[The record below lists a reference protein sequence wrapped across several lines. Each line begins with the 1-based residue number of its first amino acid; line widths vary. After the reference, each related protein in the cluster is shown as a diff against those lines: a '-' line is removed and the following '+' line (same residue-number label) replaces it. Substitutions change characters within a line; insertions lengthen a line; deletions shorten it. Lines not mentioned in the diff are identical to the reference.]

1 MSRDII
7 ADQTIE
13 VLRHAGFM
21 VSDKCDIRPRSFD
34 IAARRGETLIL
45 CKILLNLD
53 GLTEET
59 ANEMH
64 VLSEILG
71 GTPLVIGE
79 KTRDQPLEDNVIYT
93 RYKITAVNI
102 QTFYDYFIEGIPPM
116 VSASPGGLYVPIDG
130 SALKEAR
137 IENNLSLGSLA
148 GIIGVSRRT
157 ISKYEEEGM
166 HASIDTVL
174 ILEDLLQIELAQPID
189 ILNPI
194 LTNPPKT
201 AADSS
206 APAKLVKVGGSSPL
220 TDSTAAAVAAA
231 VACGANAAASGS
243 GENISLPQSPEEA
256 AENEMLTY
264 VSTLGFDVK
273 ETAHAPFRAVSK
285 DKNSVILTGVSKY
298 NASTL
303 KRAHLMSS
311 ISDVFQTES
320 VFLINGNSK
329 VKSVEST
336 AFIEKK
342 ELVRMSGPEDLIE
355 TIEERKVPEKK

>member
-1 MSRDII
+1 MSRDILV
-7 ADQTIE
+7 DQTIE

-21 VSDKCDIRPRSFD
+21 VSDRCDIRPRSFD
-34 IAARRGETLIL
+34 IAARRGDTLLL

-59 ANEMH
+59 ANEMR

-79 KTRDQPLEDNVIYT
+79 KTRDQPLEDNVIYM

-102 QTFYDYFIEGIPPM
+102 HTFYDYFIEGVPPL

-189 ILNPI
+189 ILNPTV
-194 LTNPPKT
+194 LTNPKMAQEP
-201 AADSS
+201 SN
-206 APAKLVKVGGSSPL
+206 PNPVKVGGSI
-220 TDSTAAAVAAA
+220 
-231 VACGANAAASGS
+231 S
-243 GENISLPQSPEEA
+243 GENKPPNSETA

-264 VSTLGFDVK
+264 ISTLGFDVK

-311 ISDVFQTES
+311 ISDVLQTDA